1 MNIFTSTLNQMG
13 VLGLFMV
20 IGFIVKKLKA
30 VPDNASA
37 VLSKLENT
45 VFLPALVLGT
55 FIENFRV
62 STLAEAWQPLV
73 LSLVL
78 ELIIIPV
85 GIISAR
91 LANKD
96 GFIRK
101 MYTYGLCFA
110 NFGFM
115 GNAVVQALF
124 SAQLYQTYIIFTLP
138 LWTLI
143 YVWAVPGLLID
154 KDESNIQTKKD
165 KIVASLKAIANPMFI
180 ALLIGAIIGITGL
193 GEVLSKPLMD
203 TEYVVSSSGISV
215 AKSAV
220 PLFIMNV
227 INVCGACMSPVAMM
241 LTGITFASI
250 DIKKVL
256 SDISIYV
263 VTFLR
268 LIVYPLVFGG
278 IVWLL
283 RTYVGFIG
291 NFFTQELFICFV
303 CTLSMPL
310 GLNTVVVPA
319 GYGKDVSIPAGMALV
334 SHLLSILTIPLMFT
348 IFGLA

>member
-1 MNIFTSTLNQMG
+1 MG
-13 VLGLFMV
+13 VLGLFMA

-37 VLSKLENT
+37 VLSKLENA

-62 STLAEAWQPLV
+62 STLSQAWQPLV
-73 LSLVL
+73 ISLVL
-78 ELIIIPV
+78 ELIIMPI

-96 GFIRK
+96 GFVRK

-124 SAQLYQTYIIFTLP
+124 PAQLYQTYVIFTLP
-138 LWTLI
+138 MWTLI
-143 YVWAVPGLLID
+143 YVWGVPGLLID
-154 KDESNIQTKKD
+154 RDDSNAQTRKD

-193 GEVLSKPLMD
+193 GEIMSKPLMD
-203 TEYVVSSSGISV
+203 TEYVISATGQVSV
-215 AKSAV
+215 AKSAM
-220 PLFIMNV
+220 PLFIMTV
-227 INVCGACMSPVAMM
+227 INVCGSCMSPVAMM
-241 LTGITFASI
+241 LTGITFATI

-268 LIVYPLVFGG
+268 LIVYPLLFGG
-278 IVWLL
+278 IVLLL

-291 NFFTQELFICFV
+291 DFFTQELFICFI
-303 CTLSMPL
+303 CTLAMPL

-334 SHLLSILTIPLMFT
+334 SHLLSILTIPLIFT

>member
-13 VLGLFMV
+13 VLGLFMA

-62 STLAEAWQPLV
+62 STLSEAWQPLV
-73 LSLVL
+73 ISLVL
-78 ELIIIPV
+78 ELIVIPI
-85 GIISAR
+85 GILSAR
-91 LANKD
+91 LATKD

-124 SAQLYQTYIIFTLP
+124 SAELYRTYIIFTLP
-138 LWTLI
+138 MWTLI

-154 KDESNIQTKKD
+154 RDDTAETKKD
-165 KIVASLKAIANPMFI
+165 RIIASLKAIANPMFI
-180 ALLIGAIIGITGL
+180 ALLIGAIIGVTGL

-203 TEYVVSSSGISV
+203 TEYVVSAQGDISV
-215 AKSAV
+215 AKNAV
-220 PLFIMNV
+220 PLFIMTV
-227 INVCGACMSPVAMM
+227 INVCGSCMSPIAMM

-256 SDISIYV
+256 SNVSIYV

-268 LIVYPLVFGG
+268 LIVYPLVLGG
-278 IVWLL
+278 IIWLL
-283 RTYVGFIG
+283 RTYVSFIG
-291 NFFTQELFICFV
+291 NFFTQELFTCFICAI
-303 CTLSMPL
+303 SMPL

-319 GYGKDVSIPAGMALV
+319 AYGKDTSIPAGMALV
-334 SHLLSILTIPLMFT
+334 SHVLSIGTIPLIFM